1 MLQEEEYEESTVP
14 SATWGVGE
22 LKEERIQKC
31 RLLLKK
37 YNAIHSS
44 SAFYVLI
51 VIIIFLS

>member
-31 RLLLKK
+31 RLLLKNITQ
-37 YNAIHSS
+37 YILHQP
-44 SAFYVLI
+44 FMY
-51 VIIIFLS
+51 